1 MTLTAQTRAGYIA
14 FGAGGYAPLSTVKRA
29 CRMKHL
35 CFVACGLVLAAT
47 SARAQVE
54 VPAST
59 ETTGQAAADA
69 QTSSLYN
76 SATPFRLLDPSRL
89 TMNHSY
95 SLSYF
100 SGPAGGQSV
109 GMYMNS
115 IGYQIARPLY
125 LQVDLALVH
134 DPGAIVSGGNATAGA
149 RILPN
154 FSLRYTPSPK
164 FNLLV
169 DVRTMPTYNSPYAG
183 YYPGYGSSYW
193 IR

>member
-1 MTLTAQTRAGYIA
+1 
-14 FGAGGYAPLSTVKRA
+14 
-29 CRMKHL
+29 MKHF
-35 CFVACGLVLAAT
+35 CFVACGLVLAFAT
-47 SARAQVE
+47 ARAQVD

-59 ETTGQAAADA
+59 GSSGQAAADA

-76 SATPFRLLDPSRL
+76 AATPFRLLDPSRL
-89 TMNHSY
+89 TMNQSY

-125 LQVDLALVH
+125 LQVDIALAH
-134 DPGAIVSGGNATAGA
+134 DPGALINGGSATAGA
-149 RILPN
+149 RVLPN
-154 FSLRYTPSPK
+154 FSLRYTPSSN
-164 FNLLV
+164 FNLMI
-169 DVRTMPTYNSPYAG
+169 DVRTMPSYSPYAG
-183 YYPGYGSSYW
+183 YPGYGSSYW

>member
-1 MTLTAQTRAGYIA
+1 M
-14 FGAGGYAPLSTVKRA
+14 KR
-29 CRMKHL
+29 L
-35 CFVACGLVLAAT
+35 CFLACGLVLAVT
-47 SARAQVE
+47 SARAEVE
-54 VPAST
+54 VPAP
-59 ETTGQAAADA
+59 EQNTGQAAANA
-69 QTSSLYN
+69 QATSLLN
-76 SATPFRLLDPSRL
+76 ANTPFRLLDPSRL

-125 LQVDLALVH
+125 LQVDIGLVH
-134 DPGAIVSGGNATAGA
+134 DPGALVGHGNPNNAA

-164 FNLLV
+164 FNLMV
-169 DVRTMPTYNSPYAG
+169 DVRTMPSYYSPYSGA
-183 YYPGYGSSYW
+183 YPGYGSSYW

>member
-1 MTLTAQTRAGYIA
+1 M
-14 FGAGGYAPLSTVKRA
+14 KR
-29 CRMKHL
+29 L
-35 CFVACGLVLAAT
+35 CIVACILVLAVA
-47 SARAQVE
+47 SAGAQVDAPTPE
-54 VPAST
+54 QKAG
-59 ETTGQAAADA
+59 EAAAEA
-69 QTSSLYN
+69 QSASLY
-76 SATPFRLLDPSRL
+76 SANAPFRLLDPSRL

-100 SGPAGGQSV
+100 SGPTGGQSV

-125 LQVDLALVH
+125 VQVDIALMH
-134 DPGAIVSGGNATAGA
+134 DPGALVGANGAQNGA

-164 FNLLV
+164 FNLFV
-169 DVRTMPTYNSPYAG
+169 DVRTMPNYYSPYAG
-183 YYPGYGSSYW
+183 NYPGYGPSYW